1 MAETILGGDTALP
14 AEDELRLYQRAYLSQ
29 QQADTLYLRWE
40 ACMAHARLLDA
51 SPAKIYADYGG
62 LNGSQLGEGA
72 RAAARRFA
80 LVLAEAPAFAHAIL
94 SLKIAVYE
102 EMARDQD
109 EYRRSR
115 VSLMI
120 EAAMLADAEDLKVV
134 LTKVPPGSAPM
145 RGTH

>member
-1 MAETILGGDTALP
+1 MTKRNLGGDTALP
-14 AEDELRLYQRAYLSQ
+14 ADDELRLYQRAYLSQ

-40 ACMAHARLLDA
+40 ACMAHARLLEA
-51 SPAKIYADYGG
+51 NPGRSYADYGG
-62 LNGSQLGEGA
+62 LNGRQLGEGA

-80 LVLAEAPAFAHAIL
+80 LVLAEAPAFDHAVL

-102 EMARDQD
+102 EMARDDD

-120 EAAMLADAEDLKVV
+120 EAAMLADAKDLKVV
-134 LTKVPPGSAPM
+134 LTKVPPGSEPM

>member
-14 AEDELRLYQRAYLSQ
+14 ADDELRQYQRAYQSQ

-40 ACMAHARLLDA
+40 ACMVHARLLEA
-51 SPAKIYADYGG
+51 SPAKIHADYGG
-62 LNGSQLGEGA
+62 LNGRQLGEGA

-80 LVLAEAPAFAHAIL
+80 LVLAEAPAFDHAIL

-102 EMARDQD
+102 EMARDDD

-134 LTKVPPGSAPM
+134 LTKVPPGSEPM

>member
-1 MAETILGGDTALP
+1 MTETILGGDTALP
-14 AEDELRLYQRAYLSQ
+14 ADDELRLYQRAYLSQ

-40 ACMAHARLLDA
+40 ACMAHARLLEANPD
-51 SPAKIYADYGG
+51 KTYADYGG
-62 LNGSQLGEGA
+62 LNGRQLGEGA

-80 LVLAEAPAFAHAIL
+80 LVLAEAPAFEHAIL

-102 EMARDQD
+102 EMARDED

-134 LTKVPPGSAPM
+134 LTKVPPGSEPM